1 MILKLH
7 FSFSDLFRS
16 MFRPSSEIDGF
27 DDEDTMMS
35 NMTTACK
42 NKTERCHV
50 LLTVSFTNL
59 ENDGKSLPKTI
70 KYTIRD
76 TSELPGELHDTTS
89 LFPQPPS
96 VTPRPMSFPGMFQ
109 QSPWC
114 VASWVY
120 VAYK

>member
-1 MILKLH
+1 
-7 FSFSDLFRS
+7 
-16 MFRPSSEIDGF
+16 MFRPSSEIAGF
-27 DDEDTMMS
+27 DDEYTMMR
-35 NMTTACK
+35 NITTACK
-42 NKTERCHV
+42 KFTDICHV
-50 LLTVSFTNL
+50 LLAVTFTNL

-76 TSELPGELHDTTS
+76 TSELPGDLHETTV

-96 VTPRPMSFPGMFQ
+96 LKPRAVKFPGMFQ

-120 VAYK
+120 VTYKYLS